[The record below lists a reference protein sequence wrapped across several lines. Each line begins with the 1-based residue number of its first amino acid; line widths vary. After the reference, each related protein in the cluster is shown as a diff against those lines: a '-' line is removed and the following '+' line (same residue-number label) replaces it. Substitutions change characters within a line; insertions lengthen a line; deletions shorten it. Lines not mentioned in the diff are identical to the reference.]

1 MADSP
6 LVQLSIRGGDVA
18 IINKSVFATI
28 FAPPN
33 AATWVVATAVDGG
46 TIRFADQASG
56 LVLGVPNTD
65 VGTQAVATPSGSGV
79 AASSWIVTEYS
90 DDSGDDATPI
100 TDPAQL
106 TSGFY
111 TLQEPGTQE
120 FLSRNRIEDYSLTPK
135 RIALQPVDS
144 PDSYEL
150 IIRVVG

>member
-1 MADSP
+1 VAGSS

-18 IINKSVFATI
+18 IINKSVFA
-28 FAPPN
+28 ALMSPPN
-33 AATWVVATAVDGG
+33 ATTWVATAAGGG
-46 TIRFADQASG
+46 TIQFADQASG

-65 VGTQAVATPSGSGV
+65 VGTQAVATPSGSGA
-79 AASSWIVTEYS
+79 AASSWIVTEFS

-100 TDPAQL
+100 TDPAEL

-120 FLSRNRIEDYSLTPK
+120 FLYRNRIEDYSLMPK
-135 RIALQPVDS
+135 RVALQNVDS
-144 PDSYEL
+144 PGSYEL